1 MTDTTVRDKIAD
13 MLDEAD
19 MNYRE
24 TGEGPSSHAMADAIL
39 AALPEL
45 TAPKVK
51 PLVWDKHP
59 DENQWYNVLT
69 DSNYGPEMGYTIT
82 ETDCCHYK
90 LNMRSGDERVGKYP
104 TFEAADGAAKSH
116 MTQLILSVLVPPT
129 GADT

>member
-1 MTDTTVRDKIAD
+1 MTDTTVRDKIA
-13 MLDEAD
+13 EIIWGH
-19 MNYRE
+19 E
-24 TGEGPSSHAMADAIL
+24 TGGVDHKGAADAIL

-45 TAPKVK
+45 TAIKVK

-69 DSNYGPEMGYTIT
+69 DSYYGPEMGYTIT
-82 ETDCCHYK
+82 ATDRCRYK

-116 MTQLILSVLVPPT
+116 MTQLILSVLVPPA